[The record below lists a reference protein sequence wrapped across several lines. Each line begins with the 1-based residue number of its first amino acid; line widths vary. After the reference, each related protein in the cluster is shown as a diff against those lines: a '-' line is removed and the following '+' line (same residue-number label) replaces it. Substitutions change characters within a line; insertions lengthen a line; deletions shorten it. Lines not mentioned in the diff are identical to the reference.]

1 MEIGTML
8 GDAFEYTKEALVDK
22 WMRWLILLIGTII
35 FPIILGYTLRV
46 YRGEPYPPDPED
58 WIAVF
63 IDGVKLFI
71 VQLIWAIPVII
82 VALIFFGGAA
92 AMMMSG
98 SDAVTAAGV
107 GTMLIGIPI
116 MIVVALVVAFFATL
130 ASVRFARTDSF
141 GEAFNVSAI
150 LAHIGRIGW
159 GSYILALIVL
169 VAILFVISFVLGII
183 PVIGWLI
190 SIVIGPAISIFAAR
204 YVTLLYDSAPAPA

>member
-1 MEIGTML
+1 MDIGTML
-8 GDAFEYTKEALVDK
+8 GDSFEYTKEALVDR

-46 YRGEPYPPDPED
+46 YRGERRPPDPQD
-58 WIAVF
+58 WVAVF
-63 IDGVKLFI
+63 IDGLKLF
-71 VQLIWAIPVII
+71 VVELIWAIPVII
-82 VALIFFGGAA
+82 VGLVFFGGAF

-98 SDAVTAAGV
+98 SDAAAAAGV

-116 MIVVALVVAFFATL
+116 LLVVTLVVALFA
-130 ASVRFARTDSF
+130 AMGAVRFARTDSF
-141 GEAFNVSAI
+141 GEAFNISAI

-159 GSYILALIVL
+159 GSYIIALVVLMAVLIV
-169 VAILFVISFVLGII
+169 ISSVLGII

-190 SIVIGPAISIFAAR
+190 SFVIGPALSIFGAR